1 MYMKK
6 IITLLFLVSLFT
18 SFTFK
23 SDNTSDLEYELN
35 SLIRTFSNNANHDD
49 CDRYFRKINQLKDD
63 ISQAKRNESDDQAAL
78 RRLEKKVNN
87 FYDFAATLTRC
98 PNTSNE
104 LEINSFNSF
113 LDETGLSP
121 ILVKK
126 NGCAAIYKVNISG
139 FQTYYAVNSSSESKS
154 LKIAMPGT
162 TFTMNIMCNS
172 VEGFSQG
179 EILRNINS
187 ATITCSSANL
197 MCRN

>member
-1 MYMKK
+1 MKK
-6 IITLLFLVSLFT
+6 IIPFLFLISLLA
-18 SFTFK
+18 SFTLK
-23 SDNTSDLEYELN
+23 SNSANDLEYELN
-35 SLIRTFSNNANHDD
+35 SLIRTFSNNVSEVD
-49 CDRYFRKINQLKDD
+49 CERYFRKINQLKDD
-63 ISQAKRNESDDQAAL
+63 ISQAKRDDSNDQAAL
-78 RRLEKKVNN
+78 RRLEKKTNN

-104 LEINSFNSF
+104 LEISSFNSL

-121 ILVKK
+121 TLVKR
-126 NGCAAIYKVNISG
+126 NGCAAIYKVNING

-179 EILRNINS
+179 EILRSINTAS
-187 ATITCSSANL
+187 ITCSLANL

>member
-1 MYMKK
+1 MKK
-6 IITLLFLVSLFT
+6 ILPLLFLVSLFT

-23 SDNTSDLEYELN
+23 SNKASDLEYELN
-35 SLIRTFSNNANHDD
+35 SLIRTFPNNANHDD

-63 ISQAKRNESDDQAAL
+63 ISQAKRNESNDQAAL
-78 RRLEKKVNN
+78 RRLEKKANN

-104 LEINSFNSF
+104 LEVNSFNSF
-113 LDETGLSP
+113 LSETGLSP
-121 ILVKK
+121 TLVKR
-126 NGCAAIYKVNISG
+126 NGCAAIYKVNING

-179 EILRNINS
+179 TALRSIAS
-187 ATITCSSANL
+187 ASITCSSANL
-197 MCRN
+197 MCRI